1 MELRDLRNLNRPLPF
16 LSELQDQSHS
26 FHPHRRRL
34 ILLEADLYCGWNPIP
49 GVGPPFYFWP
59 TRNCMESAKFL
70 HRGWVDTALIKNL
83 VMPPFLRWWQSCR
96 GGVQKSKGNQSF
108 RSELRDHIPLRVC
121 FGENLGQCW
130 ELGLD

>member
-1 MELRDLRNLNRPLPF
+1 
-16 LSELQDQSHS
+16 
-26 FHPHRRRL
+26 
-34 ILLEADLYCGWNPIP
+34 
-49 GVGPPFYFWP
+49 
-59 TRNCMESAKFL
+59 MESAKFL

-83 VMPPFLRWWQSCR
+83 VMSPFLHWWQSCR
-96 GGVQKSKGNQSF
+96 GGAQKSKGNQPF